1 MASKFT
7 KVKLKINH
15 FFDGFMQIFCAYS
28 DKYIFSNLNI
38 PWQHEYRWEKRP
50 YFPSKESCE
59 YYGIEYGVEQPGGFQ
74 LVLYDK
80 KRPVYAA
87 GCMSFGKYYREDS
100 VQRTYDTFYKVMDN
114 YIESHKYFS
123 MFLWYLKHVTYI
135 GLW

>member
-1 MASKFT
+1 MVAKFT

-15 FFDGFMQIFCAYS
+15 FSDTFMQIFCAYT
-28 DKYIFSNLNI
+28 DKYIFSKMNI
-38 PWQHEYRWEKRP
+38 PWHHEYKWEKHP
-50 YFPSKESCE
+50 YLPSKESCA

-87 GCMSFGKYYREDS
+87 GCMLFGKSYREDS
-100 VQRTYDTFYKVMDN
+100 VRRTYDTFYKVMDN